1 MIQETMPLPQVA
13 DTSELPFNN
22 SILGGDFK
30 LGKPGAD
37 WPEAKGYWLLLQG
50 RSLIVEK
57 VKGRQHLLAGELP
70 SWVSSSGEPSFVG
83 TWQGQ
88 PLWALEVV
96 KGTEFPN
103 PCTVETFHGV
113 DATLDE
119 RLSTLAGLAHQMLH
133 WERQSRFCSFCAT
146 ALVPISGTWG
156 KRCPG
161 CSNEHYP
168 HIHPC
173 IIVLVR
179 RGDEF
184 LLVRNAQWPPDRFSL
199 VAGFLDLG
207 ESLEECV
214 QREVLEEAGI
224 MVTNIRY
231 VGSQNW
237 PFPSQQMIGFLA
249 DYASGEVCPDGIEVV
264 DARWFTMDTLPQ
276 YPGSIRSISRWILRN
291 HAQPKVASER
301 GDQP

>member
-1 MIQETMPLPQVA
+1 ML
-13 DTSELPFNN
+13 DTSALPFNN
-22 SILGGDFK
+22 AILGGDFK
-30 LGKPGAD
+30 LGKPGD
-37 WPEAKGYWLLLQG
+37 DRPEAKGYWLLLQG
-50 RSLIVEK
+50 RSLIVRN
-57 VKGRQHLLAGELP
+57 VDGRQHLLDGALQ
-70 SWVSSSGEPSFVG
+70 SWASGTEEPFFVG
-83 TWQGQ
+83 SWQGQ

-96 KGTEFPN
+96 KGTEIPVS
-103 PCTVETFHGV
+103 CTLEPFHGV

-146 ALVPISGTWG
+146 ALLPIPGTWG

-184 LLVRNAQWPPDRFSL
+184 LLVRNAQWPADRFSL

-224 MVTNIRY
+224 GVSNIRY

-249 DYASGEVCPDGIEVV
+249 DYASGEVRPDGVEVV
-264 DARWFTMDTLPQ
+264 DARWFTMDTMPQ
-276 YPGSIRSISRWILRN
+276 YPGSMRSISRWILRN
-291 HAQPKVASER
+291 YARPLPAQV
-301 GDQP
+301 

>member
-1 MIQETMPLPQVA
+1 VCKTTLISQMP

-22 SILGGDFK
+22 AILGGDFQLGK
-30 LGKPGAD
+30 LGSER
-37 WPEAKGYWLLLQG
+37 PEAKGYWLPLQG
-50 RSLIVEK
+50 RSLIVQSAG
-57 VKGRQHLLAGELP
+57 GRQRLLAGELP
-70 SWVSSSGEPSFVG
+70 FWASGAGEPSFVG
-83 TWQGQ
+83 SWKGQ
-88 PLWALEVV
+88 PLWALEVA
-96 KGTEFPN
+96 KGIEIPES
-103 PCTVETFHGV
+103 CTVEPFHGV
-113 DATLDE
+113 EATLDE

-133 WERQSRFCSFCAT
+133 WERQSRFCSCCAT
-146 ALVPISGTWG
+146 ALQPIAGTWG

-161 CSNEHYP
+161 CSSEHYP

-184 LLVRNAQWPPDRFSL
+184 LLVRNALWPPERFSL

-214 QREVLEEAGI
+214 QREVREEAGI
-224 MVTNIRY
+224 EVDNIRY

-249 DYASGEVCPDGIEVV
+249 DYASGEVRPDGIEVV
-264 DARWFTMDTLPQ
+264 DARWFTNETLPH
-276 YPGSIRSISRWILRN
+276 YPGSTRSISRWILN
-291 HAQPKVASER
+291 HYARLEPVR
-301 GDQP
+301 D